1 MSKAAF
7 LPPARTLVI
16 GATLSLLGT
25 VPTAQGDNDE
35 NVAVLVEE
43 SATLICDDEDA
54 TACSTCST
62 TAGVFTTRISPTGME
77 MVLAMPVFN
86 NKAPCE
92 QTFNR

>member
-1 MSKAAF
+1 MSTSAS

-43 SATLICDDEDA
+43 SATLICDDEDGDGVLDLLDNCWGVYNPDQSDQDGDG
-54 TACSTCST
+54 TGDAC
-62 TAGVFTTRISPTGME
+62 I
-77 MVLAMPVFN
+77 
-86 NKAPCE
+86 
-92 QTFNR
+92 Q

>member
-43 SATLICDDEDA
+43 SATLICDDEDGDGVLDLLDNCWGVYNPDQSDRNGDG
-54 TACSTCST
+54 TDDAC
-62 TAGVFTTRISPTGME
+62 I
-77 MVLAMPVFN
+77 
-86 NKAPCE
+86 
-92 QTFNR
+92 Q